1 MEPPEPKLEP
11 QFDDDMFSRM
21 FLKEKK
27 LAFKIPEN
35 EDLTDEKLNKRDKI
49 GALIGKAQEKMM
61 KDEPISSEEFKSYS
75 ESLNKFTDADV
86 YRYALNRY
94 REYNDV
100 FECGIERTETLFYS
114 SRTQPKSFSGNSK
127 VDYIKNI
134 LFPEF
139 YKYLQKTYDDEKIY
153 RFFIRLLCLCDGF
166 AVINDILIRRF
177 NLDIGLNPP
186 TSSPPSPEE
195 PGSHSSSQP
204 QQFRNQNIIQ
214 VSDSQ
219 PVITLTSILFY
230 RLNNRKTLSDSDPF
244 KVVLEYDLVKML
256 NRPFNMLFSTLFEMN
271 DYFISGNKI
280 TPDIFI
286 RAQHVNIIKANESL
300 FTTAFKGFQYIGGNR
315 GNRGG
320 KISKKNHRKLKSKK
334 SRSKRSKSRRT
345 NKNKK

>member
-1 MEPPEPKLEP
+1 METLEPEPEPP
-11 QFDDDMFSRM
+11 QFNDGMFNRM
-21 FLKEKK
+21 FVKEKK
-27 LAFKIPEN
+27 LAFKIPDDD
-35 EDLTDEKLNKRDKI
+35 DLTDEKLNERDKI
-49 GALIGKAQEKMM
+49 SALIKKAQDKMLQFQ
-61 KDEPISSEEFKSYS
+61 PISSEEFKSYS

-94 REYNDV
+94 RKYNDV

-114 SRTQPKSFSGNSK
+114 SRTQPKPFSGNSK
-127 VDYIKNI
+127 VDYIKNF

-139 YKYLQKTYDDEKIY
+139 YKYLQKYDDEIIY

-177 NLDIGLNPP
+177 NDDIGLNPQ

-195 PGSHSSSQP
+195 PGSHVSSQP

-219 PVITLTSILFY
+219 PVISLTSILFY
-230 RLNNRKTLSDSDPF
+230 RFNNRKTLNDSDPF

-271 DYFISGNKI
+271 DYFKSGNKI
-280 TPDIFI
+280 TPNIFI
-286 RAQHVNIIKANESL
+286 TTQNEKIKRANESL
-300 FTTAFKGFQYIGGNR
+300 LTTMFKGYQYIGGR
-315 GNRGG
+315 
-320 KISKKNHRKLKSKK
+320 KISKKKHRKSKHKKSNKSKK
-334 SRSKRSKSRRT
+334 SKSRRV

>member
-1 MEPPEPKLEP
+1 METLEPEPEP

-49 GALIGKAQEKMM
+49 GALIGKAQEKMFQA
-61 KDEPISSEEFKSYS
+61 ISSEEFKSYS

-114 SRTQPKSFSGNSK
+114 SRTQPKQFSGNSK

-139 YKYLQKTYDDEKIY
+139 YKYLQKYDDEIIY

-177 NLDIGLNPP
+177 NDDIGLNPQ

-195 PGSHSSSQP
+195 PGSHVSSQP

-219 PVITLTSILFY
+219 PVISLTSILFY
-230 RLNNRKTLSDSDPF
+230 RLNNRKTLNDSDPF

-271 DYFISGNKI
+271 DYFNSGNKI

-315 GNRGG
+315 GG
-320 KISKKNHRKLKSKK
+320 KISKKNHRKSKRSKKSKK
-334 SRSKRSKSRRT
+334 SKKSKSRGA